1 MAQVD
6 VGARGLVALTF
17 DDGPSQYTPPIVEL
31 LARHGARATF
41 FVEGQAIAGNEETLR
56 RTAREGHELGNHAWS
71 HPRPRARTDQE
82 LRDELR
88 RTSRAIYDATG
99 VDARLLRP
107 PYGTDAARYA
117 RIGAE
122 LGLTPTVLWSVDGYD
137 YQEVAAEDIV
147 TFVRST
153 IRPGAIVLL
162 HDGRRADRP
171 TVEALAAI
179 LADLTARDYRSL
191 TVSELL
197 AASTT
202 DMAAGRDAAPRLM

>member
-1 MAQVD
+1 MEIVAQVD

-17 DDGPSQYTPPIVEL
+17 DDGPSQYTPPILEL
-31 LARHGARATF
+31 LASHRARATF

-56 RTAREGHELGNHAWS
+56 RTAREGHELANHAWS
-71 HPRPRARTDQE
+71 HPRPGARTDQE

-88 RTSRAIYDATG
+88 RTSRAIRDAAG
-99 VDARLLRP
+99 VDARLVRP
-107 PYGTDAARYA
+107 PYGTGAARYA

-122 LGLTPTVLWSVDGYD
+122 LRLAPTVLWSVDGYD

-147 TFVRST
+147 TFVRSA

-162 HDGRRADRP
+162 HDGRRAQRP
-171 TVEALAAI
+171 TVEALATI
-179 LADLTARDYRSL
+179 LADLAARDYRSL

-197 AASTT
+197 AAAKTT
-202 DMAAGRDAAPRLM
+202 ADQGAAAP